1 MKGQKGSR
9 GRGNAAVQQPLL
21 YKNIEQLKN
30 HERQSTTSS
39 PLGALA
45 FIESE
50 DVLVVR
56 CKNQWREIQVG
67 LLLEMSA
74 MQVETEYYR

>member
-9 GRGNAAVQQPLL
+9 GTGVEAVQQPSL
-21 YKNIEQLKN
+21 YKNVEHLKN
-30 HERQSTTSS
+30 HEKQSTTLS

-50 DVLVVR
+50 DILVVR
-56 CKNQWREIQVG
+56 CKNQWREVQV
-67 LLLEMSA
+67 SI
-74 MQVETEYYR
+74 